1 MAEGK
6 GVRLSNLVRDQA
18 TITIPVPDDD
28 SPDAVEVVYRP
39 SQLKAEHA
47 EQLLTLPDEEGIY
60 YLGRYLFG
68 DPDDGDDGDDG
79 DDDGDKLPGVI
90 VSWDILDDETGE
102 PLPIEPRT
110 IYRLPLP
117 FVRRLQLKLGGDGV
131 PEARRG
137 RSRPRS

>member
-47 EQLLTLPDEEGIY
+47 EQLLTLPDEEGFD
-60 YLGRYLFG
+60 YLARYLFG
-68 DPDDGDDGDDG
+68 DPDDGSLAE
-79 DDDGDKLPGVI
+79 KLPGVI